1 MTREFQNQNVRPLS
15 LSRRAFLSA
24 ALSGASVLL
33 AGCSS
38 LSGDDSPAPPEPD
51 ERATVYDE
59 VAPEP
64 DELSVLMI
72 GDVLVHTGVW
82 QSGVRADGTRNY
94 DHIFAQVADDVSAAS
109 LAIVGQETVLG
120 GEALGFSGY
129 PAFNSPQEFGDAEV
143 AAGFDVSLSAS
154 NHALDRG
161 MTGIESALAYWRSSH
176 PEMLV
181 TGMYDSREAF
191 DALPVVEREG
201 HRIAVLNYTY
211 GTNGIPLPQPW
222 AVRLLDEAQIAA
234 DADAVRAAGAE
245 AIIACPHWG
254 VEYAAAPSDEQRHW
268 AQVLADA
275 GADLIIGGHPH
286 VVQPFE
292 VIQSSEG
299 REVPVFWSVG
309 NFVSTQT
316 RKDSMVGAMAQA
328 SLLLDRSDCQV
339 ASCTLTPVITHR
351 AEGTAFTTYR
361 LSDYTEELAAANLV
375 RGFSGCGDFTYQWCV
390 DFCAERLGDA
400 FDAASGSLVWEA

>member
-1 MTREFQNQNVRPLS
+1 MTRESQNQNVRPLS

-154 NHALDRG
+154 NHALDKG
-161 MTGIESALAYWRSSH
+161 MTGIESALAYWR
-176 PEMLV
+176 
-181 TGMYDSREAF
+181 
-191 DALPVVEREG
+191 
-201 HRIAVLNYTY
+201 
-211 GTNGIPLPQPW
+211 
-222 AVRLLDEAQIAA
+222 
-234 DADAVRAAGAE
+234 
-245 AIIACPHWG
+245 
-254 VEYAAAPSDEQRHW
+254 
-268 AQVLADA
+268 
-275 GADLIIGGHPH
+275 DLG
-286 VVQPFE
+286 
-292 VIQSSEG
+292 
-299 REVPVFWSVG
+299 
-309 NFVSTQT
+309 
-316 RKDSMVGAMAQA
+316 
-328 SLLLDRSDCQV
+328 
-339 ASCTLTPVITHR
+339 LTPSSYKKLAGEKAPER
-351 AEGTAFTTYR
+351 PGT
-361 LSDYTEELAAANLV
+361 LAKALQ
-375 RGFSGCGDFTYQWCV
+375 GLETG
-390 DFCAERLGDA
+390 
-400 FDAASGSLVWEA
+400 